1 VSQSTR
7 RESEHTPQELFSLA
21 QILHLMRIE
30 FARSQRYGYPLA
42 CLLVAVDGLGQV
54 RDVHGYDTKQ
64 AVLDEVTAQLQIQ
77 TRTCDFLG
85 RLMDDRL
92 LAVVPHTGPEG
103 ARALGERLLA
113 AVRALVFE
121 SDGRRVP
128 MTLSI
133 GAAYSSGADTMFF
146 DALLSAGE
154 SALEEAASGGGDR
167 VVLRDPL
174 AAGH

>member
-1 VSQSTR
+1 MTQTTR
-7 RESEHTPQELFSLA
+7 RESEHPPQELFSLA
-21 QILHLMRIE
+21 QILHLMRVE

-64 AVLDEVTAQLQIQ
+64 AVLDEVTGQLQSQ
-77 TRTCDFLG
+77 TRTCDYLG

-121 SDGRRVP
+121 SGGQRLPV
-128 MTLSI
+128 TLSI

-154 SALEEAASGGGDR
+154 TALEEAVAAGGDR
-167 VVLRDPL
+167 AVLRDPL
-174 AAGH
+174 SVGH

>member
-1 VSQSTR
+1 MTEPTR
-7 RESEHTPQELFSLA
+7 RTGADSQEGLFSLA
-21 QILHLMRIE
+21 QILHLMRVE

-42 CLLVAVDGLGQV
+42 CLLVAIDGLAQV

-64 AVLDEVTAQLQIQ
+64 AVLEEVTRELQSK

-113 AVRALVFE
+113 AVRGLHFD
-121 SDGRRVP
+121 SDGVRLP
-128 MTLSI
+128 ITISI
-133 GAAYSSGADTMFF
+133 GVTHSAAGETLFF

-154 SALEEAASGGGDR
+154 AALSDAAALGGDR
-167 VVLRDPL
+167 LVLRHPTPGGD
-174 AAGH
+174 